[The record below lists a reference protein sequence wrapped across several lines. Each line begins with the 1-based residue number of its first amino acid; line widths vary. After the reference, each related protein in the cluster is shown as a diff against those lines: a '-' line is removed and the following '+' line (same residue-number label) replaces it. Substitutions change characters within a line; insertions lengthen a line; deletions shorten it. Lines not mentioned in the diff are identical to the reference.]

1 MSTDVSIF
9 SPALDVAVTAAKGPV
24 VKPVHVTV
32 TAPAA
37 TVAPAARVMMICG
50 AVPETA
56 DTALGLG
63 EDTSQAVEP
72 AFAVINPAGNVS
84 VILPLLGIM
93 LDVVNVMVAGRAV
106 PAIPAKVKALAAVAV
121 TQPTQGVLT
130 KAATVS
136 TEVSIFKPADAV
148 AVTAAKGPVVSPVH
162 VTVTEPIATVAA
174 AARVMVMAL
183 VAYAAADAALGAGED
198 TSQDVV
204 VAIAVTNP
212 AEIGRA
218 SCRER

>member
-1 MSTDVSIF
+1 
-9 SPALDVAVTAAKGPV
+9 VTAAKGPV

-84 VILPLLGIM
+84 VILPLLGM
-93 LDVVNVMVAGRAV
+93 SLDVV
-106 PAIPAKVKALAAVAV
+106 ISIVAV
-121 TQPTQGVLT
+121 LPAPTL
-130 KAATVS
+130 
-136 TEVSIFKPADAV
+136 
-148 AVTAAKGPVVSPVH
+148 
-162 VTVTEPIATVAA
+162 
-174 AARVMVMAL
+174 
-183 VAYAAADAALGAGED
+183 
-198 TSQDVV
+198 
-204 VAIAVTNP
+204 
-212 AEIGRA
+212 
-218 SCRER
+218 